1 MKQLLCFGDS
11 NTWGLIPKSTERYS
25 WGVRWTSILQEKLNG
40 NNIRIIEEGLCGRTT
55 IYDDA
60 YRANRNGLESL
71 SEILETNYPIDGAI
85 IMLGTNDCKSYYKSN
100 PYKIA
105 NGIGMCIDELTKYV
119 SPEKVLLVSP
129 ILLGENVWKDEYDP
143 EFDTVS
149 VKTAKGLYS
158 EYRKIAESR
167 GTNFISAA
175 EYAQPS
181 DADQEHLTPEGHKKL
196 AYAILNTLVKTR
208 IV

>member
-25 WGVRWTSILQEKLNG
+25 WGVRWTSILQEKLNDSD
-40 NNIRIIEEGLCGRTT
+40 IRIIEEGLCGRTT
-55 IYDDA
+55 IYDA

-105 NGIGMCIDELTKYV
+105 KGIGMCIDELTKYV
-119 SPEKVLLVSP
+119 SPEKILLVSP

-143 EFDTVS
+143 EFDTIS

-158 EYRKIAESR
+158 
-167 GTNFISAA
+167 
-175 EYAQPS
+175 
-181 DADQEHLTPEGHKKL
+181 
-196 AYAILNTLVKTR
+196 
-208 IV
+208 